1 MIYFDNSATTFVDP
15 KVLETFN
22 KVCTEYPGNSNSIHS
37 LGVKSKELEEYAT
50 EKIARL
56 LNVKPSEII
65 YTSGASESN
74 NTVLKGVASRYKNRG
89 NHIITTHLEH
99 SSTIETVKYLES
111 KGFII
116 DYVKINKD
124 GLIDL
129 DNLKELINDKTIL
142 VAISY
147 VDSELGIK
155 QNIKE
160 IKKIINNY
168 PKCYFHVD
176 ATQAIGKIKVDFNDM
191 DFMSMSGHKIFGMKG
206 IGLLIKKDNI
216 VIDNLIHGGKSTT
229 VYRSGTPALPLICSL
244 MKALELII
252 PKVEDNYKY
261 VEELNNKINSSF
273 EKIFDSY
280 DDLLIWKEKLGILG
294 RLEENTIFTQHY
306 YSARRLFAST
316 WNNRDSADTIF
327 DNLKA
332 KCEELKEKPNE
343 LSTFI
348 SEYVSDFENF
358 AVAYIQLIKDI
369 EVKAIY
375 QKPFCYLEFTA
386 TLYPLLVRL

>member
-261 VEELNNKINSSF
+261 VEELNNKILNNLKKYDNIHINSTSNSIPYIINF
-273 EKIFDSY
+273 SILRKIFQRFS
-280 DDLLIWKEKLGILG
+280 
-294 RLEENTIFTQHY
+294 
-306 YSARRLFAST
+306 
-316 WNNRDSADTIF
+316 
-327 DNLKA
+327 
-332 KCEELKEKPNE
+332 
-343 LSTFI
+343 
-348 SEYVSDFENF
+348 
-358 AVAYIQLIKDI
+358 
-369 EVKAIY
+369 
-375 QKPFCYLEFTA
+375 
-386 TLYPLLVRL
+386 